1 MRRGHPRDHPHESAE
16 RIFIQYVMVS
26 GVLMVLFVIML
37 LLVNANF
44 MVEPADTLSYYA
56 FTDIGNGVSTRIVD
70 VYSIAP
76 QNGTLVTQF
85 NRRPGRYRGEN
96 YFVDIEPS
104 ANQNDQDIVVWRDA
118 VSSNISLSGI
128 DLTSQGIATGNT
140 TGSGINRITSQF
152 RRVLIMCAV
161 KNLKRGG
168 DGGVSEVLGFLLIFT
183 IIIAGIGLVT
193 LYGYPMLLQQQSS
206 ANEKIMEKNMIVLQN
221 DLKSLS
227 YNMVPYSET
236 SLNVGGGTLT
246 VYNMSYS
253 LQTSSNFTISDTSG
267 IINPPVTFQ
276 PGDMRYEST
285 GAQTEISLENGAVV
299 MRMLAENGSTML
311 AEPRWFYDAPTSTA
325 VIYLIGFNTTDVIA
339 RSGVGTVAMELDQT
353 NYTVYS
359 IPPGD
364 TVTVQYTPN
373 PSVDYSVAW
382 GNYFTNTVGLNAVSN
397 GVYAFPS
404 NVNTLVVYR
413 YEIRV
418 KSV

>member
-1 MRRGHPRDHPHESAE
+1 
-16 RIFIQYVMVS
+16 
-26 GVLMVLFVIML
+26 
-37 LLVNANF
+37 
-44 MVEPADTLSYYA
+44 
-56 FTDIGNGVSTRIVD
+56 
-70 VYSIAP
+70 
-76 QNGTLVTQF
+76 
-85 NRRPGRYRGEN
+85 
-96 YFVDIEPS
+96 
-104 ANQNDQDIVVWRDA
+104 
-118 VSSNISLSGI
+118 
-128 DLTSQGIATGNT
+128 
-140 TGSGINRITSQF
+140 
-152 RRVLIMCAV
+152 
-161 KNLKRGG
+161 
-168 DGGVSEVLGFLLIFT
+168 
-183 IIIAGIGLVT
+183 
-193 LYGYPMLLQQQSS
+193 
-206 ANEKIMEKNMIVLQN
+206 
-221 DLKSLS
+221 
-227 YNMVPYSET
+227 
-236 SLNVGGGTLT
+236 
-246 VYNMSYS
+246 
-253 LQTSSNFTISDTSG
+253 
-267 IINPPVTFQ
+267 
-276 PGDMRYEST
+276 
-285 GAQTEISLENGAVV
+285 

>member
-1 MRRGHPRDHPHESAE
+1 
-16 RIFIQYVMVS
+16 
-26 GVLMVLFVIML
+26 
-37 LLVNANF
+37 
-44 MVEPADTLSYYA
+44 
-56 FTDIGNGVSTRIVD
+56 
-70 VYSIAP
+70 
-76 QNGTLVTQF
+76 
-85 NRRPGRYRGEN
+85 
-96 YFVDIEPS
+96 
-104 ANQNDQDIVVWRDA
+104 
-118 VSSNISLSGI
+118 
-128 DLTSQGIATGNT
+128 
-140 TGSGINRITSQF
+140 
-152 RRVLIMCAV
+152 
-161 KNLKRGG
+161 
-168 DGGVSEVLGFLLIFT
+168 
-183 IIIAGIGLVT
+183 
-193 LYGYPMLLQQQSS
+193 
-206 ANEKIMEKNMIVLQN
+206 
-221 DLKSLS
+221 
-227 YNMVPYSET
+227 
-236 SLNVGGGTLT
+236 
-246 VYNMSYS
+246 
-253 LQTSSNFTISDTSG
+253 
-267 IINPPVTFQ
+267 
-276 PGDMRYEST
+276 MRYEST